1 MRLRSPGGQK
11 PSRRWTVGASPQ
23 CSLLLSA
30 GLSLGVPAGGGDP
43 LQGVNVDPSVG
54 SLGPS
59 RALEERE
66 GGSWC
71 LSVQLSF
78 SWAPGWAAALS
89 GKALGDPFI
98 FQQSHRP
105 RALPTSRTP
114 ASRTAAG
121 SGHTWPHGPQACPV
135 HQGKALGP
143 GAPLGGGPPAHSA
156 RRRRPSG
163 GSCAGS
169 KFITFYNTISR
180 ADRCIRDRPQDYKLQ
195 GCAHVLSP
203 GPGGGS

>member
-23 CSLLLSA
+23 RSLLLSA

-71 LSVQLSF
+71 LSAQLSF

-105 RALPTSRTP
+105 RALHEPDAGFQDCGWLLPHVATRATGLPCPSRE
-114 ASRTAAG
+114 
-121 SGHTWPHGPQACPV
+121 
-135 HQGKALGP
+135 
-143 GAPLGGGPPAHSA
+143 
-156 RRRRPSG
+156 
-163 GSCAGS
+163 
-169 KFITFYNTISR
+169 
-180 ADRCIRDRPQDYKLQ
+180 
-195 GCAHVLSP
+195 SP
-203 GPGGGS
+203 GPGGAPRRGASGALRPPPPAFWG